1 MEKVVEIDGKPVK
14 LRCTAVLPRL
24 YRATFGRDFFGDID
38 AISKA
43 DKEDK
48 ADKNE
53 QDKADKNND
62 TPKRKRRKKSNPTS
76 RTVTF
81 IENLAFLMA
90 RSGDPQHTPSSITE
104 WLDSFDDP
112 QAVLSVADEV
122 LALYQLN
129 NRTTASPKKK
139 NAP

>member
-1 MEKVVEIDGKPVK
+1 MEKIVEIDGKPVK

-24 YRATFGRDFFGDID
+24 YRATFGRDFFGDIT

-43 DKEDK
+43 SEADS
-48 ADKNE
+48 ADKN
-53 QDKADKNND
+53 DDS
-62 TPKRKRRKKSNPTS
+62 PKRRKRRKKSDSTS

-90 RSGDPQHTPSSITE
+90 RSGDPEHVPPDIMQ

-112 QAVLSVADEV
+112 NAVLSVADEV
-122 LALYQLN
+122 LCLYQRN

-139 NAP
+139 NALLIVP

>member
-1 MEKVVEIDGKPVK
+1 MEKVVEMDGKPVK
-14 LRCTAVLPRL
+14 MRCTAVLPRL
-24 YRATFGRDFFGDID
+24 YRATFGRDFFGDIT

-43 DKEDK
+43 AELDNP
-48 ADKNE
+48 DKN
-53 QDKADKNND
+53 DD
-62 TPKRKRRKKSNPTS
+62 TSKRRKRRKKSDSTS

-90 RSGDPQHTPSSITE
+90 RSGDPEHVPPDITQ

-112 QAVLSVADEV
+112 NAVLSVADEV
-122 LALYQLN
+122 LGLYQLN

>member
-24 YRATFGRDFFGDID
+24 YRAKFGRDFFGDIA
-38 AISKA
+38 AIGNANEQEKA
-43 DKEDK
+43 D
-48 ADKNE
+48 E
-53 QDKADKNND
+53 QDKADEK
-62 TPKRKRRKKSNPTS
+62 PKRRKKKKRGASAAS

-81 IENLAFLMA
+81 IENLAYLMA
-90 RSGDPQHTPSSITE
+90 FSGDPNNVPASIEE

-112 QAVLSVADEV
+112 NAVLSVADEV

-129 NRTTASPKKK
+129 NRTTSAPKKK

>member
-1 MEKVVEIDGKPVK
+1 MEKIVEIDGKPVK

-24 YRATFGRDFFGDID
+24 YRATFGRDFFGDIT

-43 DKEDK
+43 SEADS
-48 ADKNE
+48 ADKN
-53 QDKADKNND
+53 DDS
-62 TPKRKRRKKSNPTS
+62 PKRRKRRKKADPTS

-90 RSGDPQHTPSSITE
+90 RSGDPEHTPPNITE

-112 QAVLSVADEV
+112 NAVLSIADEV
-122 LALYQLN
+122 LGLYQSN
-129 NRTTASPKKK
+129 NRTTVNPKKK